1 MQFKR
6 GRIPMRLPHLDNPKL
21 AELIGILL
29 GDGSI
34 GIYNCR
40 ADCKT
45 KTYYRVKVTLNSD
58 EIKYAEYIR
67 RMFIELFGL
76 EPKIRFKKTEKVCE
90 VLIFKKELVE
100 FFTNIVDLR
109 LAPKRGRA
117 IIPNR
122 YLGNKLE
129 LDILRGL
136 FDTDGCIVLRKG
148 KYRGFY
154 PVLELKMCFSPMQS
168 QVIDIIHR
176 RRFKF
181 GVYKLERDKIKI
193 QINGRTQF
201 EKWVKEIGFH
211 NPKNIEKAK
220 SVLGAIF
227 KV

>member
-1 MQFKR
+1 MKFPR
-6 GRIPMRLPHLDNPKL
+6 LDNPKL

-67 RMFIELFGL
+67 RLFVELFCL

-90 VLIFKKELVE
+90 VLIFKKEVVE
-100 FFTNIVDLR
+100 FFTIVVGLK
-109 LAPKRGRA
+109 LAPKKGRA
-117 IIPNR
+117 IIPNY

-168 QVIDIIHR
+168 QVVDILCR

-193 QINGRTQF
+193 QINGRAQF

-211 NPKNIEKAK
+211 NPKNIEKTET
-220 SVLGAIF
+220 VLSSLF